1 MPTWLFLSIGG
12 LCIAIGA
19 SLLVWG
25 RTRRVIARVSLTG
38 AEAGRI
44 VLDPSRGTRAGP
56 HQLELR
62 LWLAPLRGHRIF
74 ARLAAE
80 GLDLPRVIQ
89 ISDRP
94 DRALGASDADP
105 GPVGELRV
113 VLTRIDRPLLPGTE
127 LGVELSPVPPT
138 HLERA
143 ELELVKL
150 S

>member
-1 MPTWLFLSIGG
+1 MPTWLLLSIGG
-12 LCIAIGA
+12 VFVALGA

-25 RTRRVIARVSLTG
+25 RPRRVVARVRLAGGES
-38 AEAGRI
+38 GRI
-44 VLDPSRGTRAGP
+44 VLDPTRSPRPGP
-56 HQLELR
+56 HQVELR
-62 LWLAPLRGHRIF
+62 LWLAPIRGHRLF

-80 GLDLPRVIQ
+80 GLDLPQVIQ

-94 DRALGASDADP
+94 DQALGDSDADP

-113 VLTRIDRPLLPGTE
+113 VLARIERPLLPGTE
-127 LGVELSPVPPT
+127 LAVELSPVPPT
-138 HLERA
+138 RLARA

>member
-1 MPTWLFLSIGG
+1 MPTWLFLSIG
-12 LCIAIGA
+12 AVFVAVGA

-25 RTRRVIARVSLTG
+25 RPRRVVARVPLSG

-44 VLDPSRGTRAGP
+44 VLDPSRGTRSGP

-62 LWLAPLRGHRIF
+62 LWLAPLRGHRLF

-80 GLDLPRVIQ
+80 GLDLPQVIQ

-94 DRALGASDADP
+94 DQALGASDADP

-113 VLTRIDRPLLPGTE
+113 VLARIERPLLPGTE
-127 LGVELSPVPPT
+127 LAVELSPVPPT

-150 S
+150 A

>member
-1 MPTWLFLSIGG
+1 MASLLLSLGA
-12 LCIAIGA
+12 LLVAIGA
-19 SLLVWG
+19 ALLAWA
-25 RTRRVIARVSLTG
+25 RPRRVIARVTLG
-38 AEAGRI
+38 ASSSGRI
-44 VLDPSRGTRAGP
+44 VLEPSRGTRTGP

-62 LWLAPLRGHRIF
+62 LWLAPVRGHRLY

-80 GLDLPRVIQ
+80 GLDLPQVIQ

-94 DRALGASDADP
+94 DQGLDASDADP

-113 VLTRIDRPLLPGTE
+113 VLARIERPLLPGTE

-143 ELELVKL
+143 ELRLVKL